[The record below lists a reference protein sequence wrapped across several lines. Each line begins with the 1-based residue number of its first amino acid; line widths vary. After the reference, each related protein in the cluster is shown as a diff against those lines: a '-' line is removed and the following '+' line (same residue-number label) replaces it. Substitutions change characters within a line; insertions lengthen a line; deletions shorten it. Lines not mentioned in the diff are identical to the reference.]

1 MSIRWIAYHRPRK
14 PSVTKAGLPVLAFVL
29 SLLSAVS
36 SQAAQRNLYAFR
48 TRPAPA
54 PAGSYP
60 QGTLLRDA
68 SGALYGATWGGGT
81 SGHGTIF
88 KLSPPPTGQTTWN
101 MSVLYEFRGGDD
113 GSHPNGTLA
122 MDSTGAIYGT
132 AADGGSALEGVA
144 FKLTPPVA
152 PGTGWN

>member
-1 MSIRWIAYHRPRK
+1 MSIWTAHYRPRK
-14 PSVTKAGLPVLAFVL
+14 HSVTKAGLTVLAFVL
-29 SLLSAVS
+29 SFLSAAP
-36 SQAAQRNLYAFR
+36 SQAALRNLYAFG
-48 TRPAPA
+48 TWPAPA

-81 SGHGTIF
+81 SGHGTLF
-88 KLSPPPTGQTTWN
+88 KLSPPQAGQTTWS

-132 AADGGSALEGVA
+132 AADGGFALEGVA
-144 FKLTPPVA
+144 FKLTPPAA
-152 PGTGWN
+152 P